1 MSFTWGDLFKEGL
14 KIVGKNLLG
23 GRDSDGGGGSSA
35 GLSPDSVD
43 FGDLMMTFEKPLKS
57 GKVQGAPFKV
67 SNYATN
73 RKYWEQRMLE
83 YLILAKAIK

>member
-23 GRDSDGGGGSSA
+23 GRDSGGGGGGGA
-35 GLSPDSVD
+35 KIDDVD
-43 FGDLMMTFEKPLKS
+43 FSDLMMSFEKPGKS
-57 GKVQGAPFKV
+57 GKVSASPFKI

>member
-23 GRDSDGGGGSSA
+23 GGDSGGGSSA
-35 GLSPDSVD
+35 GLQPESVD

-57 GKVQGAPFKV
+57 GKVEGAPFKV

>member
-1 MSFTWGDLFKEGL
+1 MSFPWGDLVKEGL

-23 GRDSDGGGGSSA
+23 GRDSGGGSSA
-35 GLSPDSVD
+35 GLEPDSVE

-57 GKVQGAPFKV
+57 GKVEGAPFKV

>member
-1 MSFTWGDLFKEGL
+1 MVFTWGFFFKDCL
-14 KIVGKNLLG
+14 KIVVNNLLG
-23 GRDSDGGGGSSA
+23 CRDSGGGSSA
-35 GLSPDSVD
+35 GLEPDSVD

-57 GKVQGAPFKV
+57 GEVKGAPFKV

-83 YLILAKAIK
+83 NLILAKAIK